1 MACLTLFYCG
11 PHPHVCIAGNTLVL
25 HGGLFRK
32 PSPPG
37 QGAARGRKRRRIPFA
52 AAGPLQPGNL
62 SDLVAASMPQLSLGL
77 GFGVQT
83 LESIAFATRGASA
96 DIQQD
101 DAMWA
106 LRRPEPSCALLH
118 DRLAGLCRAVD
129 SCTFAAWCPSQVCGT
144 WDLDPAEPGAPL
156 PADNRHAVTAATLV
170 ASHLVPC
177 CPLTDAACMVHSC
190 TKTPQPDPRQLY

>member
-1 MACLTLFYCG
+1 MSGLVMARLTCLICVN
-11 PHPHVCIAGNTLVL
+11 VCIAGNTLVL

-37 QGAARGRKRRRIPFA
+37 QGTARGRKRRRIPFT

-96 DIQQD
+96 NIQQDD

-118 DRLAGLCRAVD
+118 GRLAGLCRAVD
-129 SCTFAAWCPSQVCGT
+129 SCTFAAWCPLQVCGT
-144 WDLDPAEPGAPL
+144 WYLLRPCRARSPPASRHPARCHCSRARFASGPLL
-156 PADNRHAVTAATLV
+156 PAD
-170 ASHLVPC
+170 
-177 CPLTDAACMVHSC
+177 
-190 TKTPQPDPRQLY
+190 